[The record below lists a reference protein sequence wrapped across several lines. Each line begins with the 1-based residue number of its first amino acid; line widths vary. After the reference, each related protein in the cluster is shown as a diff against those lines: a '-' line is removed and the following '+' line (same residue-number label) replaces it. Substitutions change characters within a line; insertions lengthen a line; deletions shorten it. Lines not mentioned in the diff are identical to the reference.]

1 MVGWEWGIGYLRRG
15 PSFVG
20 MTILGGCFGMR
31 WLVLTQGF
39 LLCWDD
45 NFGWVVV
52 FGMGDWFLT
61 QGSLLR
67 RDDNFGWVI
76 ALEWVICFLRRGPSF
91 VGMTRFGWVEGL
103 LI

>member
-1 MVGWEWGIGYLRRG
+1 MKNILFFGVLLEIGFLRRG

-31 WLVLTQGF
+31 WLVLTQRS

-52 FGMGDWFLT
+52 FGMGI
-61 QGSLLR
+61 GY
-67 RDDNFGWVI
+67 
-76 ALEWVICFLRRGPSF
+76 LRRGPSF